1 MSKPLNLPKEVKQEL
16 LRKEL
21 AGGKKASQSRFIPLK
36 DRMRLIRLEKVHPHV
51 VVNFR

>member
-1 MSKPLNLPKEVKQEL
+1 MAKPVNLPKEVKQEM

-21 AGGKKASQSRFIPLK
+21 SGGKKASQSIYIPLK